1 MNNLILN
8 LEQQRQIQYH
18 HNRWWSSFSSGSNT
32 TMSVVE
38 IPWIATLLQIP
49 IPDFKKYCISHIV
62 LPYLVNVRK
71 LSDNEAFAIMKEWLD
86 KCNSFSN
93 NKLSFNLLI

>member
-1 MNNLILN
+1 MLLLSFLITNLKSIDTSKILRL

-38 IPWIATLLQIP
+38 IPWIETLLQIP
-49 IPDFKKYCISHIV
+49 IPILKNTVYHTLFCHI
-62 LPYLVNVRK
+62 L
-71 LSDNEAFAIMKEWLD
+71 
-86 KCNSFSN
+86 
-93 NKLSFNLLI
+93 